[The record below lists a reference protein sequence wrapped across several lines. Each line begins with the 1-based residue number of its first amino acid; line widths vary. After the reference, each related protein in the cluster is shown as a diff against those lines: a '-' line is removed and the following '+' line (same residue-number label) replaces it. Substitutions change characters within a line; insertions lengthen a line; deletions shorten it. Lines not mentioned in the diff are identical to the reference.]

1 MAIGWLTV
9 LKNVP
14 WTEVIGNAPK
24 VADGARKLW
33 NNVGKKVATPE
44 STVKSEPPGAEPGEP
59 AIDELRSRL
68 AALEEGAAGFHEQL
82 LASSDLIKAL
92 AEQNAQLI
100 NRIQAHRVR
109 LSWLAGAIAVVGVIA
124 GAAMTLALMR

>member
-14 WTEVIGNAPK
+14 WTEVISNAPK

-44 STVKSEPPGAEPGEP
+44 SPVKSEPPGSEPGEP
-59 AIDELRSRL
+59 ASEEMRSRL

-82 LASSDLIKAL
+82 LASSELIKSL

-100 NRIQAHRVR
+100 SGIEANRVR
-109 LSWLAGAIAVVGVIA
+109 LGWLAGAIAVVGVIA
-124 GAAMTLALMR
+124 GAALALALMR